1 MAQASLGYFG
11 FAKETTEGTAV
22 APTVFL
28 PVKDV
33 DFPIENEP
41 IEIMEINRDR
51 AAYTNMDGP
60 IRPNVS
66 FTAACYPHSST
77 GLILQGLFGSVA
89 HALATPSTTVYNH
102 TFSSAGSLPS
112 FSMERS
118 DNPTLGQGVLF
129 QRVNGVKIES
139 VGFTASYG
147 EDVEMRVSAQ
157 GLDFPSTPASK
168 PASFTNAPDMDPF
181 IFSGAS
187 VTVDGTPNNL
197 FKSLD
202 FEFTNTLERQETLRG
217 QRTAYRIYEGGLRCT
232 LSGTMAYDDNSIYD
246 LLKNSTY
253 FALVATFTGA
263 TIDVTNSKKHQL
275 TFSWPK
281 LKVNTIGLPM
291 TAGDTIEAD
300 VDFQVSFDKVTRKLV
315 TVVLSDLETATA
327 YA

>member
-1 MAQASLGYFG
+1 MYALGYFG
-11 FAKETTEGTAV
+11 FGKETTEGVAV
-22 APTVFL
+22 PPTVFL

-60 IRPNVS
+60 LRPNIS
-66 FTAACYPHSST
+66 FTAATYPHTAT

-89 HALATPSTTVYNH
+89 HALESPSTTVYKH

-118 DNPTLGQGVLF
+118 DNPVLGQGVLF
-129 QRVNGVKIES
+129 QRINGVKIES

-147 EDVEMRVSAQ
+147 EDVEMRVSGQ
-157 GLDFPSTPASK
+157 GLDFPTTPASK
-168 PASFTNAPDMDPF
+168 PSDFSLSPDMDPF

-187 VTVDGTPNNL
+187 VSIDGTPNNL

-232 LSGTMAYDDNSIYD
+232 LSGTMAYDDNDIYD

-253 FALVATFTGA
+253 FAMTARFAGA
-263 TIDVTNSKKHQL
+263 TIDVTNSLKHDL
-275 TFSWPK
+275 VFTWPK

-300 VDFQVSFDKVTRKLV
+300 IDFQVSFDKVTRKLV
-315 TVVLSDLETATA
+315 TVVMHDLEDGSD
-327 YA
+327 Y